1 MHMPVQIVES
11 AAPQWE
17 VEHNLWLR
25 AENLRDGFAKE
36 YPKPVRT
43 LQVAVCC
50 TRRMKAATTY
60 HVLHACVN
68 LLVCSRPRRMGK
80 AGGR

>member
-1 MHMPVQIVES
+1 MPVQIVEP

-43 LQVAVCC
+43 SEVVVTC

-60 HVLHACVN
+60 HVLRACAH

-80 AGGR
+80 AGGK